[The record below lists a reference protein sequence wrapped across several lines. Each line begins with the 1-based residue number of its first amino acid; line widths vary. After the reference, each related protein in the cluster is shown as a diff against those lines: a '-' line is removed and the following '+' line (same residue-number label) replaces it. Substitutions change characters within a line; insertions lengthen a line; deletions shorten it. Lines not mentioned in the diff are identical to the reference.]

1 MIIAEILIFIG
12 IVVLG
17 IFVYTKNYKQT
28 KELDELN
35 RKKKKL
41 NETLATLKIQQ
52 DIAESNINKLEDLYD

>member
-17 IFVYTKNYKQT
+17 VFVYTKNYKQI

-35 RKKKKL
+35 CKKEKL
-41 NETLATLKIQQ
+41 KETLATLKTQQ
-52 DIAESNINKLEDLYD
+52 DIAESNINKLKDLYD